1 MDTVLERLKA
11 LRKRMDEVQA
21 DYYLCVTGD
30 PHGSEYI
37 ADHYKTRE
45 YLSGFTGSNGTLL
58 VGKKDAYLWTDGRY
72 FVQAEKELE
81 GSGIKLMRDGDEGVP
96 KPAAFI
102 KEKLKAGDHLH
113 TDGRVLSSG
122 FGMEIADAIKKKRVM
137 FITDTDL
144 AGDIWKKRPEDSAR
158 PIRILPDKLTG
169 RNTEDK
175 IQKLSV
181 KIKDAGAA
189 SHVITSLEEQM
200 WLFNLRGDDIKC
212 TPVAYSYTVINGKDV
227 YLYLKKEAISK
238 KLLTYLEQMEIC
250 VKPYEIFYEDLERMQ
265 LKAPILIDPSSLNF
279 RIYQILRMKGK
290 LTEAVGP
297 VTRLK
302 SVKNSI
308 EIKHLKDIYIKDS
321 LVLARFLRF
330 IKENAAKK
338 KINEYEAALMLDRM
352 RAGIKGF
359 NGLSFPTISA
369 FGANAAM
376 MHYEAPK
383 EDSAVIKEG
392 SLYLVDSGGQ
402 YDGGT
407 TDATRTLFIGD
418 VNRKQKRHFT
428 RVVIAM
434 LRLQNAI
441 FLKGCTGENLDV
453 IAREPIW
460 QMGMD
465 YKCGTGHGVGYMLG
479 VHEGPA
485 AIRWRMNAKKAAEPI
500 LPGMT
505 LSNEPGVYVAG
516 SHGIRIE
523 NIELCE
529 EIETNEDGTF
539 LHFVPLTYVPI
550 DLDGILKDEMQ
561 PADIEMLN
569 NYHAAVCDKLMP
581 FMEGDDV
588 MWLKEATKAI

>member
-1 MDTVLERLKA
+1 MDTVLKRLEA

-21 DYYLCVTGD
+21 DYFLCVTGD

-58 VGKKDAYLWTDGRY
+58 IGKKDAYLWTDGRY

-81 GSGIKLMRDGDEGVP
+81 GSGITLMRDGDEGVP

-407 TDATRTLFIGD
+407 TDVTRTLFIGD

-588 MWLKEATKAI
+588 MWLKEATRAI

>member
-21 DYYLCVTGD
+21 DYFLCVTGD

-144 AGDIWKKRPEDSAR
+144 AGDIWEKRPEDSAR

-407 TDATRTLFIGD
+407 TDVTRTLFIGD

-588 MWLKEATKAI
+588 MWLKEATRAI